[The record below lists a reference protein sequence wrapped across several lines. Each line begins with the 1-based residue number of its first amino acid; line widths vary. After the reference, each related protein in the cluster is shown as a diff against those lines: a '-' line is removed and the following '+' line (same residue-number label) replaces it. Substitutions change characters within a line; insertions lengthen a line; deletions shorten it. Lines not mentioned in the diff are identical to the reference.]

1 LFIGSWPYGRMTARI
16 TRLLPMFSGMP
27 RETTSPRRR
36 VRSPSSRGAEME
48 DAAMATRQTSKQN
61 EPACARHG
69 LSAGGRWIRTNGP
82 GREKFASGA
91 PCSFR
96 TRRQQLG
103 EKSGVCPRSGGSD
116 QGVTLDEFPNQYRAE
131 LNVRILLPPV
141 ESRANSGSE
150 MGSASTAPCGC
161 CDARQG
167 SMWVAVGHKR
177 VSPIYN
183 LVARGDA
190 AARSIKRGSP
200 PAGTLCDP
208 PVGAHCFKSRALAKP
223 VAGPVPS
230 RPSFVTTVGED

>member
-1 LFIGSWPYGRMTARI
+1 MTARI

-167 SMWVAVGHKR
+167 SMWVAVGHFVNGQR
-177 VSPIYN
+177 VC
-183 LVARGDA
+183 R
-190 AARSIKRGSP
+190 
-200 PAGTLCDP
+200 
-208 PVGAHCFKSRALAKP
+208 
-223 VAGPVPS
+223 
-230 RPSFVTTVGED
+230 

>member
-1 LFIGSWPYGRMTARI
+1 MRCWPRGSAPNYLGVHLRPDRANPFGRSRSDPLSSQLCSLSHSDARLNRCSI
-16 TRLLPMFSGMP
+16 CNSDRLANLYDSLLEGGGFELTVPVW
-27 RETTSPRRR
+27 RNSPR
-36 VRSPSSRGAEME
+36 AHH
-48 DAAMATRQTSKQN
+48 AAS
-61 EPACARHG
+61 
-69 LSAGGRWIRTNGP
+69 
-82 GREKFASGA
+82 
-91 PCSFR
+91 R

-103 EKSGVCPRSGGSD
+103 EKPAVCPRSGGSD

-131 LNVRILLPPV
+131 LNVRILLPAV

>member
-1 LFIGSWPYGRMTARI
+1 
-16 TRLLPMFSGMP
+16 
-27 RETTSPRRR
+27 
-36 VRSPSSRGAEME
+36 
-48 DAAMATRQTSKQN
+48 MATRQTSKQN

-69 LSAGGRWIRTNGP
+69 LSAGGRWIRRSVSARYGGEFVGCHP
-82 GREKFASGA
+82 GRSRRNSERNQVSVRVPAAAETAGSTRGEFAATG
-91 PCSFR
+91 
-96 TRRQQLG
+96 T
-103 EKSGVCPRSGGSD
+103 V
-116 QGVTLDEFPNQYRAE
+116 
-131 LNVRILLPPV
+131 VRILLPPV
-141 ESRANSGSE
+141 ESCANSGSE

-190 AARSIKRGSP
+190 AARSLKRGSP